1 MEMLLLFMFCEKQ
14 WWIFPPLTRYSCD
27 QPSVLCTI
35 DLKIHEISSQSYKMF
50 LQFSIINEALTTL
63 STISAAN
70 INNDNN
76 FVSLDPETVSSV
88 IKLKRI
94 FSLC

>member
-1 MEMLLLFMFCEKQ
+1 
-14 WWIFPPLTRYSCD
+14 
-27 QPSVLCTI
+27 
-35 DLKIHEISSQSYKMF
+35 MF
-50 LQFSIINEALTTL
+50 LQISIINEALTTL

-70 INNDNN
+70 NNNDNN

-94 FSLC
+94 FHYVSGHINCTVKNVVPCVINTV

>member
-1 MEMLLLFMFCEKQ
+1 
-14 WWIFPPLTRYSCD
+14 
-27 QPSVLCTI
+27 
-35 DLKIHEISSQSYKMF
+35 MF
-50 LQFSIINEALTTL
+50 LQISIINEALTTL

-70 INNDNN
+70 NNNDNN